1 MAIVTFWNG
10 TNEQCGTTSGAIALA
25 TQVAIEHNIKVLLI
39 STSFNDRL
47 IKDSF
52 WKEKKKSTFGF
63 ISNNNSA
70 LDNNGIEGLD
80 RIIRSNKV
88 SPEIIKDYTHVVLT
102 GRLEVLLGLEDS
114 QGQYDLIK
122 ERYSQIISL
131 AGKYYD
137 LVIVDLDNKV
147 GQQTVVDILK
157 ASDIVV
163 STVSQ
168 RAKKIE
174 KLQEMINKREI
185 LKKENTIITLGRY
198 MEDTKYNMKN
208 ISRNL
213 LKIKDLVNTIPY
225 NNLFFEATQEA
236 MVIDLLL
243 NLTKVKERDTNYF
256 FVQEIKRLYETI
268 QLKLSQN
275 QTIR

>member
-25 TQVAIEHNIKVLLI
+25 TQVAIEHNIKVLLV
-39 STSFNDRL
+39 STSFNDKL

-268 QLKLSQN
+268 QLKLNQN

>member
-25 TQVAIEHNIKVLLI
+25 TQVAIEHNIKVLLV
-39 STSFNDRL
+39 STSFNDKL

-213 LKIKDLVNTIPY
+213 LKTKDLVNTIPY

-268 QLKLSQN
+268 QLKLNQN
-275 QTIR
+275 QSIR

>member
-25 TQVAIEHNIKVLLI
+25 TQVAIEHNIKVLLV
-39 STSFNDRL
+39 STSFNDKL

-198 MEDTKYNMKN
+198 MEDTK
-208 ISRNL
+208 RNF
-213 LKIKDLVNTIPY
+213 K
-225 NNLFFEATQEA
+225 
-236 MVIDLLL
+236 
-243 NLTKVKERDTNYF
+243 
-256 FVQEIKRLYETI
+256 
-268 QLKLSQN
+268 
-275 QTIR
+275 

>member
-1 MAIVTFWNG
+1 M
-10 TNEQCGTTSGAIALA
+10 L
-25 TQVAIEHNIKVLLI
+25 HK
-39 STSFNDRL
+39 FNDRL

>member
-25 TQVAIEHNIKVLLI
+25 TQVAIEHNIKVLLV
-39 STSFNDRL
+39 STSFNDKL

-213 LKIKDLVNTIPY
+213 LKTKDLVNTIPY

-268 QLKLSQN
+268 QLKLNQN

>member
-25 TQVAIEHNIKVLLI
+25 TQVAIEHNIKVLLV
-39 STSFNDRL
+39 STSFNDKL

-157 ASDIVV
+157 VSDIVV

-268 QLKLSQN
+268 QLKLNQN

>member
-1 MAIVTFWNG
+1 MAIVTFWNS
-10 TNEQCGTTSGAIALA
+10 TDEQCGTTSGAIAFA

-39 STSFNDRL
+39 STSFNERL

-52 WKEKKKSTFGF
+52 WKEKKKSAFSFLAG
-63 ISNNNSA
+63 NNSA
-70 LDNNGIEGLD
+70 LDNNGVEGLD

-88 SPEIIKDYTHVVLT
+88 SPEIIKDYTQVVLS
-102 GRLEVLLGLEDS
+102 GRFEILLGLEDS
-114 QGQYDLIK
+114 RGQYDLIK

-137 LVIVDLDNKV
+137 LVVVDLDNQV
-147 GQQTVVDILK
+147 GNQTVVDILK
-157 ASDIVV
+157 GSDIIV
-163 STVSQ
+163 SMVSQ
-168 RAKKIE
+168 RAKQIE
-174 KLQEMINKREI
+174 KLQEMINKRDL

-198 MEDTKYNMKN
+198 MEGTKYNAKN

-213 LKIKDLVNTIPY
+213 LKTRDLVNTIPY

-236 MVIDLLL
+236 TVIDLFL
-243 NLTKVKERDTNYF
+243 NLTKIKDRDTNYF

-268 QLKLSQN
+268 QLKLSMKQN
-275 QTIR
+275 MI